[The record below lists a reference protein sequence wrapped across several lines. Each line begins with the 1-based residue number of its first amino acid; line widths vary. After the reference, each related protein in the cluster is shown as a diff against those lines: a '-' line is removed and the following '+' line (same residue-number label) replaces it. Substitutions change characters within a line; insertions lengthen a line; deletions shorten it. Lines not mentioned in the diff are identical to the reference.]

1 MHSFADKAR
10 RVERIR
16 QILRHRYGAAPAVT
30 VTHPVEHALR
40 AILAE
45 EAAAK
50 EADEGLE
57 RLRRHFVDLND
68 LRVSRPRE
76 IRDVLGQNFPRS
88 AHKARVMPRMLDQV
102 FKRHNTMIWDFLEDM
117 GKVQARAY
125 FEKLEDVRP
134 FVAATLVRDC
144 LGAHAFPVDTDI
156 IRVLGRLGI
165 VDPAKESEPKVQA
178 FLERAVK
185 ADRAYE
191 MHWLLKRLAEDVC
204 IVGTPL
210 CPKCSLNKM
219 CSSAVFPSEGK
230 GRKGKAGVKAAAK
243 AVVKAVVKK
252 EAKPKASA
260 PKKSAPKVPAPKAS
274 APKPAAPKKKKA
286 KAHARKKGR

>member
-16 QILRHRYGAAPAVT
+16 QILRHRCGAAPAVT
-30 VTHPVEHALR
+30 VTHPVERALR

-45 EAAAK
+45 ETTAK
-50 EADEGLE
+50 EADEALE
-57 RLRRHFVDLND
+57 RIRRHFVDLND

-156 IRVLGRLGI
+156 LRVLGRLGI

-230 GRKGKAGVKAAAK
+230 GRKGKAGAK
-243 AVVKAVVKK
+243 VVAKK

-260 PKKSAPKVPAPKAS
+260 PKKSAPKAPARKAAAPKA
-274 APKPAAPKKKKA
+274 AAPKKKKA
-286 KAHARKKGR
+286 KAPARKKGR